1 MKKKLFLM
9 VGIPGSGKSTF
20 IKDYTKKMYQPYA
33 VISRDDIRFKM
44 VSENEPHFSKEKAVF
59 KELVAEIKDSLSKN
73 DITFADATHI
83 NECSRGKLLRALG
96 ESLKDI
102 EVHALVFK
110 VPVELAIERNNGRE
124 GRKVVPETA
133 IRNMN
138 SQFTMPSFEEGIDI
152 VGIRRFDKTGRLVE
166 HREEAR

>member
-1 MKKKLFLM
+1 MKKLFLM

-20 IKDYTKKMYQPYA
+20 IKDYTKKMYQSYA
-33 VISRDDIRFKM
+33 VISRDDIRFNM
-44 VSENEPHFSKEKAVF
+44 VSEDEPYFSKEKAVF
-59 KELVAEIKDSLSKN
+59 KEFVDKIKESLSKN

-83 NECSRGKLLRALG
+83 NENSRCKLFRALG
-96 ESLKDI
+96 ENLKGI

-110 VPVELAIERNNGRE
+110 VPVELAIERNSNRE
-124 GRKVVPETA
+124 GRKLVPETA

-138 SQFTMPSFEEGIDI
+138 SQFTIPSFEEGIDV

-166 HREEAR
+166 FREECR